1 MPTVEILSQG
11 DEVVTGQT
19 VNTNAAW
26 LAEQLHDLGF
36 SVVRHVAVGD
46 VLEDIRAQ
54 VRGAAERADLVV
66 STGGLG
72 PTDDD
77 LTARAVAE
85 AFDLPLELDE
95 RVMAHIEGLYARF
108 GRPMPEVNRK
118 QAWLPHGCI
127 VLDNHWGTAPG
138 FAVEAGGALLAFL
151 PGVPAEMH
159 KLFERRL
166 LPLIEHRFD
175 LAPGRLVTLRTTGI
189 GESNLQERVGTVAHE
204 AVTVSYRTI
213 LPENHVKLRFEAS
226 VPEAEVHSVVDEV
239 AARIGRALF
248 VVEGLGDPGGDLATV
263 VGRALAERG
272 ETLAAAESCTGGL
285 LAAMC
290 TAIPGA
296 SNWFLQGVVSYA
308 NEAKIRLLGVKADTL
323 ENYGAVSTEVCHQ
336 MASGIRER
344 AGSTYGIGITGIAGP
359 SGGSENKP
367 VGTVHVALAAPD
379 AVHHHKLRLPGDRHR
394 IQQLAAAAALD
405 LLRRKLQEKL

>member
-1 MPTVEILSQG
+1 MPTAEILSQG

-36 SVVRHVAVGD
+36 SVVWHVSVGD
-46 VLEDIRAQ
+46 VLDDIRAQ
-54 VRGAAERADLVV
+54 VRAAADRADLVV

-77 LTARAVAE
+77 LTAQAVAE
-85 AFDLPLELDE
+85 AFDRPLALDE
-95 RVMAHIEGLYARF
+95 RVMAHIAGLYARF
-108 GRPMPEVNRK
+108 GRTMPEVNRK

-138 FAVEAGGALLAFL
+138 FAVEESGALLAFL
-151 PGVPAEMH
+151 PGVPTEMR
-159 KLFERRL
+159 KLFQRRL
-166 LPLIEHRFD
+166 LPLIEGQFD

-189 GESNLQERVGTVAHE
+189 GESNLQERVGTVDHDAI
-204 AVTVSYRTI
+204 TVSYRTI
-213 LPENHVKLRFEAS
+213 LPENHIKLRFEAS
-226 VPEAEVHSVVDEV
+226 VPEEQVRAVVDDV
-239 AARIGRALF
+239 AERIGRALF
-248 VVEGLGDPGGDLATV
+248 TVEGLGDPGGDLATV
-263 VGRALAERG
+263 AGRALAERG

-290 TAIPGA
+290 TAVPGA
-296 SNWFLQGVVSYA
+296 SAWFLQGVVSYA
-308 NEAKIRLLGVKADTL
+308 NDAKVQLLGVSPSTL
-323 ENYGAVSTEVCHQ
+323 EDYGAVSTEVCHQ

-359 SGGSENKP
+359 SGGSEMKP

-379 AVHHHKLRLPGDRHR
+379 AVHHRKLRLPGDRRR

>member
-1 MPTVEILSQG
+1 MPTAEILSQG

-36 SVVRHVAVGD
+36 TVACHVAVGD
-46 VLEDIRAQ
+46 VLDDIQAQ
-54 VRGAAERADLVV
+54 VRAAAERADLVV

-77 LTARAVAE
+77 LTAQAVAE
-85 AFDLPLELDE
+85 AFERPLEFDE
-95 RVMAHIEGLYARF
+95 RVMAHIAGLYARF
-108 GRPMPEVNRK
+108 ARTMPEVNRK
-118 QAWLPHGCI
+118 QAWLPSGCI

-138 FAVEAGGALLAFL
+138 FAVEADGALLAFL
-151 PGVPAEMH
+151 PGVPREMR
-159 KLFERRL
+159 KLFQRRL
-166 LPLIEHRFD
+166 LPLIEDRFD

-189 GESNLQERVGTVAHE
+189 GESNLQERVGAVDHD

-213 LPENHVKLRFEAS
+213 LPENHVKLRFDAS
-226 VPEAEVHSVVDEV
+226 VSEERVHEVVGEV

-248 VVEGLGDPGGDLATV
+248 AVEWPGDPSGDLATV
-263 VGRALAERG
+263 VGHTLAERG

-285 LAAMC
+285 LGAMC
-290 TAIPGA
+290 TAVPGA
-296 SNWFLQGVVSYA
+296 SNWFLQGVVSYS
-308 NEAKIRLLGVKADTL
+308 NDAKVQLLGVKPGTL

-344 AGSTYGIGITGIAGP
+344 ASSTYGVGITGIAGP
-359 SGGSENKP
+359 SGGSEKKP

-379 AVHHHKLRLPGDRHR
+379 AVHHRKLRLPGDRRR